1 VSPYAPSM
9 PAGRASLRGLLRS
22 EWTKLRTVR
31 STMWT
36 LGSTVFTGLAVSAIV
51 GGVTRAHWATESAS
65 NRAAFDPVE
74 TTLTGVYLG
83 GTLLLGILG
92 ILVMSSEYGTG
103 TIRATLAAAPRR
115 PMVLAAKV
123 LVFGAVTLVVAE
135 VTAFAGFLL
144 GQALLTAPARHATL
158 SSPGALRAVAGT
170 GLFLCVEGILAFG
183 IAVVVRHTAG
193 AISVYVFV
201 QLVLPII
208 AGGLPNP
215 LQHQIERL
223 LPLEIGSVMA
233 NNSAPDAFGP
243 WTGFFILCAYTAA
256 ILALSTVLLVR
267 RDA

>member
-1 VSPYAPSM
+1 M
-9 PAGRASLRGLLRS
+9 RGLLRS

-36 LGSTVFTGLAVSAIV
+36 LGSTAFVGVAVSAIV
-51 GGVTRAHWATESAS
+51 AGVTRAHWATESAS

-74 TTLTGVYLG
+74 TTLMGIYLG
-83 GTLLLGILG
+83 GALLVGILG
-92 ILVMSSEYGTG
+92 ILVVSSEYGTG
-103 TIRATLAAAPRR
+103 TIRVTLAAAPRR

-123 LVFGAVTLVVAE
+123 LVFGAVTLIVAE

-158 SSPGALRAVAGT
+158 SSPGAFRAVAGI
-170 GLFLCVEGILAFG
+170 GLFVCADGLLALG
-183 IAVVVRHTAG
+183 IAVMVRHTAG

-208 AGGLPNP
+208 VGGLPSP

-223 LPLEIGSVMA
+223 LPLEIGSVMI

-243 WTGFFILCAYTAA
+243 WTGFFILCGYTVA
-256 ILALSTVLLVR
+256 ILALGTVVLVR

>member
-1 VSPYAPSM
+1 M
-9 PAGRASLRGLLRS
+9 RGLLRS

-31 STMWT
+31 STIWT
-36 LGSTVFTGLAVSAIV
+36 LGTTVLIGVAASAIAT
-51 GGVTRAHWATESAS
+51 GVTRAHWATESAG

-74 TTLTGVYLG
+74 VSLTGVYLG

-92 ILVMSSEYGTG
+92 ILVVSGEYGTG

-144 GQALLTAPARHATL
+144 GQALLTSPARHATL
-158 SSPGALRAVAGT
+158 STPGALRAVAGI
-170 GLFLCVEGILAFG
+170 GLFLCVAGLFALG

-193 AISVYVFV
+193 AISAYVFV
-201 QLVLPII
+201 LLVLPII
-208 AGGLPNP
+208 VGGLPSP

-223 LPLEIGSVMA
+223 LPLEIGSVMV

-243 WTGFFILCAYTAA
+243 WAGFFIVCGYTVL
-256 ILALSTVLLVR
+256 ILALGTVLLVR
-267 RDA
+267 RDALRDG

>member
-1 VSPYAPSM
+1 M
-9 PAGRASLRGLLRS
+9 RGLLRS

-36 LGSTVFTGLAVSAIV
+36 LGSTAFVGVAVSAIV
-51 GGVTRAHWATESAS
+51 AGVTRAHWATESAS

-74 TTLTGVYLG
+74 TTLMGIYLG
-83 GTLLLGILG
+83 GALLVGILG
-92 ILVMSSEYGTG
+92 ILVVSSEYGTG
-103 TIRATLAAAPRR
+103 TIRVTLAAAPRR

-123 LVFGAVTLVVAE
+123 LVFGAVTLIVAE

-158 SSPGALRAVAGT
+158 SSPGAFRAVAGI
-170 GLFLCVEGILAFG
+170 GLFVCADGLLALG
-183 IAVVVRHTAG
+183 IAVMVRHTAG

-201 QLVLPII
+201 KLVLPII
-208 AGGLPNP
+208 VGGLPSP

-223 LPLEIGSVMA
+223 LPLEIGSVMI
-233 NNSAPDAFGP
+233 NDSAPDAFGP
-243 WTGFFILCAYTAA
+243 WTGFCILCGYTVAT
-256 ILALSTVLLVR
+256 LALGTVVLVR